1 MSDTLVPLEQPT
13 KMSPEQYLKERI
25 DDQIRWYDKKSSNS
39 KKGYI
44 GLRFVEIGSAAAI
57 PFLAGFDQYPH
68 ALFAVGILGIVVS
81 ICAAT
86 TSLLQLQEHW
96 IEYRTTAES
105 LKKEKYLYVTQTEPY
120 HRDDSFALL
129 VQRTETLVSKENT
142 NWAQYMMKP
151 GKEENRG

>member
-1 MSDTLVPLEQPT
+1 MDATT
-13 KMSPEQYLKERI
+13 KLSPEEYLKERV
-25 DDQIRWYDKKSSNS
+25 DDQISWYDNKSGRS
-39 KKGYI
+39 KKGYV
-44 GLRFVEIGSAAAI
+44 GLRLIEIGSAAAI

-68 ALFAVGILGIVVS
+68 ALFAVGVLGIVVS

-120 HRDDSFALL
+120 HEPDRFGLL
-129 VQRTETLVSKENT
+129 VQRIETLVSKENT

-151 GKEENRG
+151 TKEGKHGS